1 MTQGRAAE
9 MDGPRWPTSTVG
21 SQKNYGQR
29 TYIWENDGGAVGK
42 GIPVGHPTL
51 SFNREMCVNIVST
64 FLSLQ
69 AYHESKWT

>member
-1 MTQGRAAE
+1 
-9 MDGPRWPTSTVG
+9 MDDPSWPTSTVG
-21 SQKNYGQR
+21 SQKIADREPIYGR
-29 TYIWENDGGAVGK
+29 TTGGAVGK

-69 AYHESKWT
+69 AYYESKWT